1 MEERTDVFSI
11 PEDMIPEQP
20 IGDTIISTTS
30 LTKTLNEG
38 INRTIR
44 NVMTG
49 IESNYNTNSGDKRFK
64 LVRKIVLDNLNDYK
78 RDIISNIVSPIFQ
91 YANDSIISLQTVI
104 NALQKENS
112 ELKEKLNGS
121 K

>member
-1 MEERTDVFSI
+1 MDKPKVFVI
-11 PEDMIPEQP
+11 PDDMIPEQP

-30 LTKTLNEG
+30 LTKTLNEA

-78 RDIISNIVSPIFQ
+78 RDIIAKVVAPIFQ
-91 YANDSIISLQTVI
+91 YANDSITSLQNVI
-104 NALQKENS
+104 SKQDKEIK
-112 ELKEKLNGS
+112 ELKERLNG
-121 K
+121 